1 MMRNILT
8 AAACLLAA
16 ACQQQG
22 NDQAA
27 SGNGAAASLAAVG
40 GEAQSK
46 QSIADGLA
54 GAAGHG
60 RFVNALK
67 AAGLDDTLGGAQPY
81 TVFAPTDDAFARLQG
96 GGADALLAPEN
107 KARLVS
113 VLTGHIVPGTV
124 TADDLRKA
132 IDRGNGK
139 AQIATVGGGT
149 LTFTRDGD
157 SIAVAGPDGS
167 RGRISGAE
175 SLQSN
180 GVVHAVD
187 TVLMPD

>member
-1 MMRNILT
+1 MTRNFLT

-27 SGNGAAASLAAVG
+27 SGNEAGRPASAG

-54 GAAGHG
+54 GAAENA

-67 AAGLDDTLGGAQPY
+67 AAGLDETLGGAQPY
-81 TVFAPTDDAFARLQG
+81 TVFAPTDAAFGKLQE

-113 VLTGHIVPGTV
+113 ILTGHIVPGAV

-132 IDRGNGK
+132 VDRGDGK

-157 SIAVAGPDGS
+157 AIAVSGPDGS
-167 RGRISGAE
+167 QGRLSGPE
-175 SLQSN
+175 RLQSN

-187 TVLMPD
+187 TVLMPK